1 MEHVSAESTDIL
13 FFMMYF
19 FWKVR
24 TWLNK
29 EINEIQLGKRG
40 PDGRAKSKDG
50 PGALSGD
57 EKPKPLRPLSLIDTR
72 IFACFFYATQ
82 K

>member
-1 MEHVSAESTDIL
+1 MMC
-13 FFMMYF
+13 FFL
-19 FWKVR
+19 KVI

-40 PDGRAKSKDG
+40 PYGRAKSKDG

-57 EKPKPLRPLSLIDTR
+57 EKPKPLRPLSLIDTL
-72 IFACFFYATQ
+72 
-82 K
+82 